1 MVQLEQKEEKL
12 QVLLSGDIDHH
23 TAKEMR
29 EAIDKRIEEIHPK
42 RLILDFKGVTFMDSS
57 GIGLVMGRYKQMQYY
72 NGEVQVVNTSSHIK
86 RVMILAGLDKLAV
99 FE

>member
-23 TAKEMR
+23 TAREMR
-29 EAIDKRIEEIHPK
+29 EVIDKRIEEIHPK

-57 GIGLVMGRYKQMQYY
+57 GIGLVMGR
-72 NGEVQVVNTSSHIK
+72 
-86 RVMILAGLDKLAV
+86 
-99 FE
+99 